1 MIAARRG
8 LADRLAA
15 LPERRQEQLQ
25 DTGLAVALAA
35 VNVVSVLPYRA
46 QLHPLWLA
54 LVLLA
59 GQALPLIWRRSAAI
73 GVGAVIGAARVSYDK
88 IGFGFAPL
96 PLGPAIAVYTVFD
109 RRGPALRLATAVLV
123 VVGVAI
129 SLDAPGH
136 NEPYEAIFQG
146 LIFATA
152 MAAGTLSRARR
163 GSLHAAQSRAERAE
177 AELDHEAARAAAAER
192 ARIARELH
200 DVVAHHVSLMAVQA
214 EAAASLLPAQPARAR
229 QSVDIIGETARQ
241 ALTEL
246 RRLLGV
252 LRGPAERSA
261 TSPAASLTDL
271 GAVLATGREAGL
283 PGEYEV
289 PGPPAALAPGIE
301 LTAFRI
307 VQEALTNTLRHAD
320 AVHAQVTVA
329 YEPGY
334 VTLAVTDSGPRRQ
347 EPPATSG
354 SGFGLAWHRGAGRVL
369 RRQPHGRANILSRL
383 RPVRSASRQMNG
395 PITVVVADDQEL
407 VRAGFCVILGA
418 ADGIT
423 VVGEAANG
431 GQAVALAAEHQP
443 DVVLM
448 DVRMPEMDG
457 LEAARLITSG
467 ADGSGQRAPKVVM
480 LTTFDLDDYVY
491 AALRAGASGFLL
503 KDSPRADLIA
513 AVRAAAAGNALLA
526 PSVTRRLIEA
536 FARRPPETTPS
547 PSQLASVTARERDVL
562 MLIARGRS
570 NAEIA
575 AALFVSEATV
585 KTHVGSL
592 LAKLGLR
599 DRVQAVIL
607 AYETGLIVPG
617 DAPT

>member
-1 MIAARRG
+1 MTAARRG

-25 DTGLAVALAA
+25 DTGLAVVLAA

-59 GQALPLIWRRSAAI
+59 GQALPLIWRRSAP
-73 GVGAVIGAARVSYDK
+73 VGAGFVIGAARISYDK

-109 RRGPALRLATAVLV
+109 RRGPVIRAITAVLV
-123 VVGVAI
+123 VVGATI
-129 SLDAPGH
+129 SLRSAGH
-136 NEPYEAIFQG
+136 SEPYDAIFQG

-177 AELDHEAARAAAAER
+177 AELDQESARAAAAER
-192 ARIARELH
+192 TRIARELH

-252 LRGPAERSA
+252 LHGPAERSA

-271 GAVLATGREAGL
+271 SAVLAQVREAGL
-283 PGEYEV
+283 PVEYKV
-289 PGPPAALAPGIE
+289 TGTPIPLAPGIE

-320 AVHAQVTVA
+320 AVHAWVTVA

-334 VTLAVTDSGPRRQ
+334 VTLSVADSGPRRQ
-347 EPPATSG
+347 APPASSG
-354 SGFGLAWHRGAGRVL
+354 SGFGLAGIAERVASCGGSL
-369 RRQPHGRANILSRL
+369 TVGPS
-383 RPVRSASRQMNG
+383 SA
-395 PITVVVADDQEL
+395 
-407 VRAGFCVILGA
+407 AGF
-418 ADGIT
+418 
-423 VVGEAANG
+423 
-431 GQAVALAAEHQP
+431 ALS
-443 DVVLM
+443 
-448 DVRMPEMDG
+448 
-457 LEAARLITSG
+457 ARL
-467 ADGSGQRAPKVVM
+467 P
-480 LTTFDLDDYVY
+480 
-491 AALRAGASGFLL
+491 
-503 KDSPRADLIA
+503 
-513 AVRAAAAGNALLA
+513 
-526 PSVTRRLIEA
+526 TR
-536 FARRPPETTPS
+536 
-547 PSQLASVTARERDVL
+547 
-562 MLIARGRS
+562 
-570 NAEIA
+570 
-575 AALFVSEATV
+575 
-585 KTHVGSL
+585 
-592 LAKLGLR
+592 
-599 DRVQAVIL
+599 
-607 AYETGLIVPG
+607 
-617 DAPT
+617 